1 MEYKFED
8 LNKYTLEEKEKIVLD
23 RYKSKVIFA
32 GKQHG
37 VIKKISNL
45 NNNTKP
51 NPEKLAVLEGIWGL
65 DLILKN
71 NIKIK
76 YFIFCIEDIHTI
88 EAQEILHKCINIAEE
103 VFVVSKKVFLS
114 ISEKGNPQGLLAVC
128 YMPNKTFDDINL
140 KRNNLV
146 IVLDGLEI
154 PGNVGTII
162 RSADAT
168 NIDAIII
175 NNRKT
180 RMNHPKLIRSS
191 MGSCLS
197 MKIIDSTFEET
208 KKWLDKNKFQVVLTD
223 TRAEKEYYE
232 LKYDNRV
239 AIVMGSEKYGISRE
253 WYDTKYTGVS
263 IPMLGECDS
272 LNVGVATTII
282 LYEAS
287 LKNKSILNRK
297 EA

>member
-8 LNKYTLEEKEKIVLD
+8 LSKYTLEEKEKMVLD

-88 EAQEILHKCINIAEE
+88 EAQEILHKCINKAEE

>member
-37 VIKKISNL
+37 VIKKINNL

>member
-88 EAQEILHKCINIAEE
+88 EAQEILHKCINKAEE

>member
-88 EAQEILHKCINIAEE
+88 EAQEILHKCINKAEE

-263 IPMLGECDS
+263 ITMLGECDS